1 MQVNIKWFSSIDS
14 FDALKTK
21 YKELVKQ
28 YHPDLNPDNLESMKE
43 INAEYDFLLNN
54 LAKLTDKP
62 IDLEAESEFK
72 EIILALVKLDLE
84 VEVCGSWL
92 WLHGDTKPIKED
104 LKELGCFW
112 ASKKKLWYWKPEGAR
127 SFAKGSFSMSEIRA
141 KYGSNY
147 VKSNGKRLLRA

>member
-1 MQVNIKWFSSIDS
+1 MQLNIKWFTSIDS
-14 FDALKTK
+14 FDALKTH

-28 YHPDLNPDNLESMKE
+28 YHPDLNSDNLESMKE

-92 WLHGDTKPIKED
+92 WLHGDTKPIKDD
-104 LKELGCFW
+104 LKELGCYW
-112 ASKKKLWYWKPEGAR
+112 ASKKKLWYWKPEGSR
-127 SFAKGSFSMSEIRA
+127 TFSKGSFSMSEIRA

-147 VKSNGKRLLRA
+147 VQSKNKRLLRA